1 MKPPANDTRQD
12 YIKHKNRT
20 QMKTEKEK
28 DVFQKLAKYI
38 VEKEMFRDHRL
49 NRDVLRKLVKVS
61 KNNFAPLF
69 EKYAGMS
76 FVNYVNGLRLKRA
89 AEQLTNRPE
98 MTIGEVAT
106 DCGVPKIQTFYRV
119 FQKHF
124 GMPPAQYRRIAME
137 ERLREQTPT
146 NE

>member
-1 MKPPANDTRQD
+1 
-12 YIKHKNRT
+12 
-20 QMKTEKEK
+20 MKTEKEK

-146 NE
+146 NK